1 MKLENTFE
9 QLNPMQ
15 RKAVETTEGPLLVL
29 AGAGSG
35 KTRALT
41 HRIAYLIEEKGV
53 NPWNILAITFT
64 NKAAGEMRDRV
75 DRLVSF
81 GAESIWVSTFH
92 SACVRILRRHV
103 EGLGYTANFTIYD
116 TDDQKALMRQLLK
129 QMDMDPKVYREKA
142 VLSFISSQKNEMI
155 SPEEFS
161 AKAAGNFR
169 ESQMA
174 EIYGAYQEELKKNN
188 AMDFDDLLVK
198 TVELLQ
204 NDKDVREYY
213 QNRFQYIMVDEYQD
227 TNHVQFKLIQILA
240 DKYRNLCVVG
250 DDDQS
255 IYQFRGAD
263 IRNILEFETE
273 YPGAQV
279 IRLEQNYRST
289 KMILE
294 AANQIIRNNEGRKE
308 KQLWTENETGEKLR
322 ANVYET
328 GEDEAEAV
336 ASEVASLNTPYRD
349 IAVLYRTNAQSRVLE
364 EHFVHKNI
372 PYQIV
377 GGVNFY
383 QRKEIKDILAY
394 LKTIDSGRDD
404 LAVQRIIN
412 VPRRGIGATSIGKII
427 NFAAAHNLRFYEALK
442 EGYLIGTLG
451 KTQKKTD
458 DFVELIEKLR
468 QQAEDLE
475 LPDLIE
481 AVLRDTGY
489 EDELK
494 NDDAVTVQARM
505 ENIQEL
511 VNKAADFSSQAK
523 DKEGLL
529 GQFLEEVALVADI
542 DRTNAD
548 EDRVLLM
555 TLHSAKGLEFPRVY
569 ITGMEDGLFPSG
581 KAVNAE
587 DDSLVE
593 EERRLAY
600 VGVTRAKENLIL
612 TWSRRRMV
620 NGESRWCKPSRFL
633 EEIPEELLEQNQS
646 SAWPFRQGNMD
657 MTQQQTFRQQASQ
670 QQPSQPQPSQQQ
682 SANGGKRSPYSAP
695 KAVFGED
702 AYTRNIGKQFTVTK
716 ADSLD
721 YQTGDR
727 IRHMKYGEGTVTAV
741 VDGKKD
747 YEVTVNFDRV
757 GQKKMFASF
766 AKLEKI

>member
-1 MKLENTFE
+1 M
-9 QLNPMQ
+9 
-15 RKAVETTEGPLLVL
+15 
-29 AGAGSG
+29 
-35 KTRALT
+35 
-41 HRIAYLIEEKGV
+41 
-53 NPWNILAITFT
+53 
-64 NKAAGEMRDRV
+64 
-75 DRLVSF
+75 
-81 GAESIWVSTFH
+81 
-92 SACVRILRRHV
+92 
-103 EGLGYTANFTIYD
+103 
-116 TDDQKALMRQLLK
+116 
-129 QMDMDPKVYREKA
+129 
-142 VLSFISSQKNEMI
+142 
-155 SPEEFS
+155 
-161 AKAAGNFR
+161 
-169 ESQMA
+169 
-174 EIYGAYQEELKKNN
+174 
-188 AMDFDDLLVK
+188 
-198 TVELLQ
+198 
-204 NDKDVREYY
+204 
-213 QNRFQYIMVDEYQD
+213 
-227 TNHVQFKLIQILA
+227 
-240 DKYRNLCVVG
+240 
-250 DDDQS
+250 
-255 IYQFRGAD
+255 
-263 IRNILEFETE
+263 
-273 YPGAQV
+273 
-279 IRLEQNYRST
+279 
-289 KMILE
+289 
-294 AANQIIRNNEGRKE
+294 
-308 KQLWTENETGEKLR
+308 
-322 ANVYET
+322 
-328 GEDEAEAV
+328 
-336 ASEVASLNTPYRD
+336 
-349 IAVLYRTNAQSRVLE
+349 
-364 EHFVHKNI
+364 
-372 PYQIV
+372 
-377 GGVNFY
+377 
-383 QRKEIKDILAY
+383 
-394 LKTIDSGRDD
+394 
-404 LAVQRIIN
+404 
-412 VPRRGIGATSIGKII
+412 
-427 NFAAAHNLRFYEALK
+427 
-442 EGYLIGTLG
+442 
-451 KTQKKTD
+451 
-458 DFVELIEKLR
+458 
-468 QQAEDLE
+468 E

-646 SAWPFRQGNMD
+646 SVWPSRQGNMD
-657 MTQQQTFRQQASQ
+657 MTQQQSFRQQA
-670 QQPSQPQPSQQQ
+670 SQPQPSQQQ

>member
-1 MKLENTFE
+1 M
-9 QLNPMQ
+9 
-15 RKAVETTEGPLLVL
+15 
-29 AGAGSG
+29 
-35 KTRALT
+35 
-41 HRIAYLIEEKGV
+41 
-53 NPWNILAITFT
+53 
-64 NKAAGEMRDRV
+64 
-75 DRLVSF
+75 
-81 GAESIWVSTFH
+81 
-92 SACVRILRRHV
+92 
-103 EGLGYTANFTIYD
+103 
-116 TDDQKALMRQLLK
+116 
-129 QMDMDPKVYREKA
+129 
-142 VLSFISSQKNEMI
+142 
-155 SPEEFS
+155 
-161 AKAAGNFR
+161 
-169 ESQMA
+169 
-174 EIYGAYQEELKKNN
+174 
-188 AMDFDDLLVK
+188 
-198 TVELLQ
+198 
-204 NDKDVREYY
+204 
-213 QNRFQYIMVDEYQD
+213 
-227 TNHVQFKLIQILA
+227 
-240 DKYRNLCVVG
+240 
-250 DDDQS
+250 
-255 IYQFRGAD
+255 
-263 IRNILEFETE
+263 
-273 YPGAQV
+273 
-279 IRLEQNYRST
+279 
-289 KMILE
+289 
-294 AANQIIRNNEGRKE
+294 
-308 KQLWTENETGEKLR
+308 
-322 ANVYET
+322 
-328 GEDEAEAV
+328 
-336 ASEVASLNTPYRD
+336 ASLNTPYRD

-511 VNKAADFSSQAK
+511 VNKAADFSSRAK

-657 MTQQQTFRQQASQ
+657 MTQQQTFRQQPSQ
-670 QQPSQPQPSQQQ
+670 QQPSQQQ

-716 ADSLD
+716 ANSLD